1 MSLLERLNSDM
12 KQAMK
17 NKEKDKL
24 ITIRMV
30 KASLQN
36 EAIKLGTKDLSE
48 EVELTILSREVKQ
61 RKESLHE
68 FDKAGRQDLVDKLR
82 AELAIVE
89 LYLPK
94 QLSEEELSEIVKE
107 TVSEVGAKSK
117 ADMGK
122 VMAAIMPKVKGKA
135 DGSLVNKFQ
144 ECLNVLIQD
153 QPFLMGLLPKE
164 S

>member
-1 MSLLERLNSDM
+1 MSLLERLNNDM

-24 ITIRMV
+24 SVIRMI

-36 EAIKLGTKDLSE
+36 EAIKLGTKELTED
-48 EVELTILSREVKQ
+48 VELTVLSREVKQ
-61 RKESLHE
+61 RKDSLHE

-82 AELAIVE
+82 TELETVE

-107 TVSEVGAKSK
+107 TVAEVGATSK
-117 ADMGK
+117 AEMGK

-135 DGSLVNKFQ
+135 DGSLVNKFVQ
-144 ECLNVLIQD
+144 QHL
-153 QPFLMGLLPKE
+153 